1 MSERIAKRIKASTYR
16 DIARYASVM
25 IGNDL
30 GISDIRIRLQNDRD
44 KFYVREGDTFVF
56 DCLDPI
62 TKAVEKW
69 IKRYGECEDKTISK
83 DERESKKRDTMTR
96 IEMLNELTKNP
107 DKIFQY
113 KQPNGFTFYRKGT
126 DLMMENSCG
135 ENYMHQ
141 GIFCDSENFIEV
153 VNDEELDKLLD
164 KLAETVK
171 IVRNRIGLK

>member
-69 IKRYGECEDKTISK
+69 IKRYGECEDKTKPKTIK
-83 DERESKKRDTMTR
+83 DRTRERIEELIERELEKDIGTR
-96 IEMLNELTKNP
+96 VYIKA
-107 DKIFQY
+107 
-113 KQPNGFTFYRKGT
+113 
-126 DLMMENSCG
+126 
-135 ENYMHQ
+135 
-141 GIFCDSENFIEV
+141 
-153 VNDEELDKLLD
+153 DKLIESMNKWLS
-164 KLAETVK
+164 ETNYK
-171 IVRNRIGLK
+171 DGAIEFTIPAYKD